1 MAHSIM
7 NKILVKRLTDSSH
20 IPTKSHDSDAGWD
33 LYSSE
38 DIAIQTGDTITIS
51 TDIAFAIPSGYA
63 GLIWDRSSLGSKGIH
78 RHAGVIDAAYR
89 GPVKVCLHNSS
100 GSPYSIK
107 KGDRIAQVI
116 FQEIKPF
123 ELEVVDDLSSTQRGD
138 SGFGSTGK

>member
-1 MAHSIM
+1 M
-7 NKILVKRLTDSSH
+7 NKIFVKRLTDRSH

-38 DIAIQTGDTITIS
+38 DVVIQVGDTITIS
-51 TDIAFAIPSGYA
+51 TDITFAIPSGYA

-100 GSPYSIK
+100 GNLYSVK

-138 SGFGSTGK
+138 GGFGSTGK